1 MGLSS
6 TTSSPTS
13 NSAGSNKVESNVPCV
28 AVGNEGTTEPGTT
41 LPRICWHLRDAAKHF
56 MLDAKHVGVDAAT
69 FTQNCESAT
78 AKLSSRVV
86 RTDPIGQNREL
97 FMPVF
102 ADTTLAP
109 AQITLRFTDSWP
121 AIEHHR
127 ALRQQLIADGLLV
140 ESTRAL
146 LDLREAITPPH
157 YAARRIIEAIIADG
171 PIPAIRAYL
180 VASAAQFGFAS
191 QLVTVSPSSWR
202 SGIFT
207 SEQQAR
213 SWLEAKATFSEGAR

>member
-1 MGLSS
+1 MNRSYGR
-6 TTSSPTS
+6 
-13 NSAGSNKVESNVPCV
+13 VP
-28 AVGNEGTTEPGTT
+28 G
-41 LPRICWHLRDAAKHF
+41 
-56 MLDAKHVGVDAAT
+56 
-69 FTQNCESAT
+69 
-78 AKLSSRVV
+78 KLSSRVV
-86 RTDPIGQNREL
+86 RADPIGQNGEL

-109 AQITLRFTDSWP
+109 ALISLRFKDAWP
-121 AIEHHR
+121 TIEQHR
-127 ALRQQLIADGLLV
+127 ALRHQLIADGFLT

-157 YAARRIIEAIIADG
+157 YAARRIIEAIVADR

-180 VASAAQFGFAS
+180 VASEGQFGFAS

-207 SEQQAR
+207 SEQEAR
-213 SWLEAKATFSEGAR
+213 RWLEAKAISAF